1 MNGAA
6 AQPAAVGERHGCAAR
21 SGRLLKPAL
30 SYIGRFIE
38 AMQEG
43 LW

>member
-1 MNGAA
+1 MTSAALA
-6 AQPAAVGERHGCAAR
+6 AQERQGCSAR

-30 SYIGRFIE
+30 SYIGRFIQ